1 MEAKLRR
8 MQLELRGQLANNED
22 RQKYDSYKSPIAASK
37 KLELAQ
43 EKPLVKTDMEV
54 SVSGKPGNPH
64 KGLVAAPGVVASSNF
79 DKIKNSKLFQ
89 KFIQKE

>member
-22 RQKYDSYKSPIAASK
+22 QQRYDSYKSPIAANK

-43 EKPLVKTDMEV
+43 E
-54 SVSGKPGNPH
+54 NP
-64 KGLVAAPGVVASSNF
+64 
-79 DKIKNSKLFQ
+79 
-89 KFIQKE
+89 